1 MGKDINDFSKETGYT
16 FQKYFLFF
24 YENFGD
30 EFENYK
36 AIYFDLI
43 EKILK
48 SKCIQDLLIE
58 LKNHHNDKNN
68 IIKINDDFIDYIKKN
83 TIFFEFIRPDLYG
96 VTNVRELKTIINVE
110 YRQINLNQK
119 YIILFLFCVV
129 IITAVHEYIGHLLKE
144 YYYYSSNFFIS
155 ESSPKRNKKN
165 ESNEE
170 DDEEEEEEDDD
181 EVDHFVEKI
190 LFNNID
196 QIFIRDVLYILDIKN
211 WDKNLKDF
219 SSYFHSKK
227 REKLRKKKRLK

>member
-68 IIKINDDFIDYIKKN
+68 LIKINDDFIDYIKKN

-96 VTNVRELKTIINVE
+96 VTNVRELKTIINV
-110 YRQINLNQK
+110 
-119 YIILFLFCVV
+119 
-129 IITAVHEYIGHLLKE
+129 
-144 YYYYSSNFFIS
+144 
-155 ESSPKRNKKN
+155 
-165 ESNEE
+165 
-170 DDEEEEEEDDD
+170 
-181 EVDHFVEKI
+181 
-190 LFNNID
+190 
-196 QIFIRDVLYILDIKN
+196 
-211 WDKNLKDF
+211 
-219 SSYFHSKK
+219 
-227 REKLRKKKRLK
+227 